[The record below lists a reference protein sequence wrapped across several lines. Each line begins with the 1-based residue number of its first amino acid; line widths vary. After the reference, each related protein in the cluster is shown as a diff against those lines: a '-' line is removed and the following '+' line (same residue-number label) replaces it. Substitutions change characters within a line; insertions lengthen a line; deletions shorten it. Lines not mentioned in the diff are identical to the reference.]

1 MAPITRL
8 IYQRIYKLVEQIPW
22 GKVATY
28 GQIAD
33 LLGLFGRAR
42 QVGYA
47 LYRLGPDSAVP
58 WHRVINA
65 QGKISHSPQRQ
76 GSDAL
81 QRELLE
87 HEGLVFNAEEQV
99 DLKRYQWQP
108 DPNQL
113 EFL

>member
-1 MAPITRL
+1 MLPAKAL
-8 IYQRIYKLVEQIPW
+8 IYQRVYKLVEQIPR

-47 LYRLGPDSAVP
+47 LYRLGAGSTIP

-76 GSDAL
+76 GSDEL
-81 QRELLE
+81 QRELLAQ
-87 HEGLVFNAEEQV
+87 EGLVFNSEEQV
-99 DLKRYQWQP
+99 DLKQYRWQP
-108 DPNQL
+108 DPNPPKPN
-113 EFL
+113 